1 MSTLKPVQP
10 YAIALAAAALV
21 VLVGCND
28 DRRSLP
34 AGPSTDLA
42 AAGVPDQRAVER
54 FPEMVASLP
63 SVRIAALPPEQSDAQ
78 LVEEVTRA
86 GGRVL
91 IGVEA
96 RFGQAHE
103 GDERDPCD

>member
-42 AAGVPDQRAVER
+42 AAGVPDRGRWRAFRRWWPRSHPFESPR
-54 FPEMVASLP
+54 CH
-63 SVRIAALPPEQSDAQ
+63 QN
-78 LVEEVTRA
+78 
-86 GGRVL
+86 RVMRNWL
-91 IGVEA
+91 
-96 RFGQAHE
+96 R
-103 GDERDPCD
+103 R